1 MPMNSCARRLLAL
14 LVVAPVALAGC
25 TSSGNSGSG
34 TTPTPTA
41 PGTTASTPPPSTPA
55 STPAGSETVTPA
67 EVRAALLT
75 PSEVGPGF
83 ARARFQ
89 PSNDPLPCKPNDP
102 PIETQIPSTLQVGTA
117 ITSTRVGAALAEDV
131 HLYTD
136 TPTAQQVMGLIKV
149 GVNCPRGSLNLTG
162 QQEAV
167 TFGSLQDV
175 TPSVGA
181 DEAYAVEARSARFDI
196 ALVATRLDRAVI
208 LFSFLRTK
216 STPTSELPNPIQVVA
231 KAIAKIK
238 AASGR

>member
-1 MPMNSCARRLLAL
+1 MSMNSCARRLLAL

-25 TSSGNSGSG
+25 TSSKSGSA

-41 PGTTASTPPPSTPA
+41 PGTTASTPPASTPA

-75 PSEVGPGF
+75 PAEVGPGF

-102 PIETQIPSTLQVGTA
+102 PVETQIPSTLEQGTA
-117 ITSTRVGAALAEDV
+117 IASNRVGAALGEDV
-131 HLYTD
+131 HLYVD
-136 TPTAQQVMGLIKV
+136 TPTAQRVMALIKV
-149 GVNCPRGSLNLTG
+149 GVNCPQGQLNLTG
-162 QQEAV
+162 KPETVQ
-167 TFGSLQDV
+167 FGSIQDV
-175 TPSVGA
+175 TPSTGA